1 MIKKIAYAAAGLGVS
16 GLITLGVAFA
26 QTASPS
32 PSASVRVSPS
42 PSAST
47 TTTVPSAPP
56 STGMGGG
63 N

>member
-1 MIKKIAYAAAGLGVS
+1 MIRKVALAAAGLGVS

-32 PSASVRVSPS
+32 PSPTATP
-42 PSAST
+42 
-47 TTTVPSAPP
+47 TTVPSAPP
-56 STGMGGG
+56 STGMGG

>member
-1 MIKKIAYAAAGLGVS
+1 MLKKIAYGAAGLGIS
-16 GLITLGVAFA
+16 GLVTLGVAFA

-32 PSASVRVSPS
+32 PSPTPS
-42 PSAST
+42 PSAT

>member
-1 MIKKIAYAAAGLGVS
+1 MLNKIGVAVAGLGVS
-16 GLITLGVAFA
+16 GMISMGVAFA

-32 PSASVRVSPS
+32 PSMSPS
-42 PSAST
+42 PSAT

-56 STGMGGG
+56 STGMGG

>member
-1 MIKKIAYAAAGLGVS
+1 MFKKAAYAAAGLGVS
-16 GLITLGVAFA
+16 GLLTLGVALA
-26 QTASPS
+26 QTSSPSPTPTPS
-32 PSASVRVSPS
+32 PSA
-42 PSAST
+42 T